1 MAIIPGMKRSFAL
14 VALFVASLVSAPA
27 CQSATQ
33 RENTD
38 LRSKVDALTA
48 KADQLAADN
57 ERLKNQVKLLTETT
71 DNLTQVLKAQN
82 ALGTLP
88 AASPTATP
96 KK

>member
-1 MAIIPGMKRSFAL
+1 MIRLAA
-14 VALFVASLVSAPA
+14 VLFVLAVVPA

-33 RENTD
+33 RENSD
-38 LRSKVDALTA
+38 LRAKIDALSL

-57 ERLKNQVKLLTETT
+57 ERLKSQVKLLTETT

-88 AASPTATP
+88 AASPTTIP
-96 KK
+96 K

>member
-1 MAIIPGMKRSFAL
+1 MKRSLAI
-14 VALFVASLVSAPA
+14 VLFVLLVMPA
-27 CQSATQ
+27 CQNATQ

-38 LRSKVDALTA
+38 LRAKVDALTL

-57 ERLKNQVKLLTETT
+57 ERLKSQVKLLTETT

-88 AASPTATP
+88 VASPAATP
-96 KK
+96 KPK

>member
-1 MAIIPGMKRSFAL
+1 MKRIVL
-14 VALFVASLVSAPA
+14 VAVAGLALA
-27 CQSATQ
+27 GCQSATQ

-38 LRSKVDALTA
+38 LRSKVAALQE
-48 KADQLAADN
+48 KADKLEADN
-57 ERLKNQVKLLTETT
+57 ERLKSQVKLLTETT

-96 KK
+96 K

>member
-1 MAIIPGMKRSFAL
+1 MKRSFA
-14 VALFVASLVSAPA
+14 VVLFVMLAQIAAPA

-38 LRSKVDALTA
+38 LRSKLDALTL

-57 ERLKNQVKLLTETT
+57 ERLKSQVKLLTETT

-88 AASPTATP
+88 VASPSASPTLTP